1 MHGQRFSQTSNTH
14 DRISRPFL
22 HALPRADPV
31 RATPR
36 ASTMSNALRIA
47 AIDALL
53 PQTQCGKCGHP
64 GCQPYAE
71 GIAAGEAINKCPPG
85 GTATIH
91 ALANLLQVPELPLAL
106 PATPAQIA
114 VIREAECIGC
124 TKCIQACPVDA
135 IVGAAKLMH
144 TVISDECTGCEL
156 CIAPCPV
163 DCIDLITLTAPQ
175 ASIQRE
181 RADQF
186 RARHQARLARQ
197 ARDDARRRAARSTPV
212 ARAQAETAVSRA
224 TSDDDQAARLKRL
237 KIEASMAKVAY
248 EKIRK
253 QVAMHPDSPFTAQL
267 DALQHASEQAA
278 AALQVAQHA
287 VPSALTVAAAS
298 DDGALKRAKIDAAMS
313 RAQLQKALKAFG
325 EAPDA
330 HQRRQLDTLRQA
342 AEKAQRQLDER
353 LPTPS
358 DKTSDA
364 GEQALKQAKIEVANR
379 RAALQSGERRGVDD
393 ALLSTL
399 RADYAAAQQAL
410 HDAEQRCGKPA
421 PQRVLVDKAGVS
433 AELRQL
439 KTDLAY
445 ARADLS
451 RLQRSADTESDTLNA
466 ALERLAV
473 AERRLQAHISAT

>member
-1 MHGQRFSQTSNTH
+1 
-14 DRISRPFL
+14 
-22 HALPRADPV
+22 
-31 RATPR
+31 
-36 ASTMSNALRIA
+36 MSNALRIA

-106 PATPAQIA
+106 PATPAQIV

-163 DCIDLITLTAPQ
+163 DCIDLITLAAPQ

-186 RARHQARLARQ
+186 RARHQARLARL
-197 ARDDARRRAARSTPV
+197 ARDDARRRAARSTPLTH
-212 ARAQAETAVSRA
+212 AKPEAAVTHISN
-224 TSDDDQAARLKRL
+224 DDDQAARLKRL

-253 QVAMHPDSPFTAQL
+253 QVAMHPDSPFAAQL
-267 DALQHASEQAA
+267 DALQSASEQAA
-278 AALQVAQHA
+278 AALQAAQNDSPSRVA
-287 VPSALTVAAAS
+287 VAPAS
-298 DDGALKRAKIDAAMS
+298 DDGVLKRAKIDAAMS

-325 EAPDA
+325 ETPDES
-330 HQRRQLDTLRQA
+330 QRLQLDNLHQT
-342 AEKAQRQLDER
+342 AEQAQRQLDEL
-353 LPTPS
+353 LPSTP
-358 DKTSDA
+358 DKTLSA
-364 GEQALKQAKIEVANR
+364 GEQALKQAKIAVANR

-393 ALLSTL
+393 ALLITL

-410 HDAEQRCGKPA
+410 HDAEQRCEKPA

-433 AELRQL
+433 TELRQL

-445 ARADLS
+445 ARADVS
-451 RLQRSADTESDTLNA
+451 RLQRSANTESDTLNA
-466 ALERLAV
+466 AIERLAV